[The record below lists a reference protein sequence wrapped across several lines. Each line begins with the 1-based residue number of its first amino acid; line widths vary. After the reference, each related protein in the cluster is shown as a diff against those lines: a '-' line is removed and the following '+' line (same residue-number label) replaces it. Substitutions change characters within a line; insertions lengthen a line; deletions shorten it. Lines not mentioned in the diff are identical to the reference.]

1 MKHLSTIVL
10 FLVSAVSILA
20 QDVSPATVIDTQ
32 LKAYNDRD
40 LDAFAATYA
49 DDVQCYEYGQSYP
62 FLEGK
67 QALKASYG
75 AMFQTSPDL
84 YAESSNRI
92 IQGNTVIDHEIA
104 EGING
109 RSAIQ
114 VVVIYEIDA
123 GLIKKVTFIY

>member
-1 MKHLSTIVL
+1 MKYLSTIVL
-10 FLVSAVSILA
+10 FLLSATAVMS
-20 QDVSPATVIDTQ
+20 QDVSPTEVIDTQ

-40 LDAFAATYA
+40 IDAFVATYSEH
-49 DDVQCYEYGQSYP
+49 VQCYEYAQTNP

-67 QALKASYG
+67 QALKVSYG

-84 YAESSNRI
+84 HAESSNRI
-92 IQGNTVIDHEIA
+92 VQGNRVIDHETA

-114 VVVIYEIDA
+114 VVVIYEVNE
-123 GLIKKVTFIY
+123 GLIQKVTFIY